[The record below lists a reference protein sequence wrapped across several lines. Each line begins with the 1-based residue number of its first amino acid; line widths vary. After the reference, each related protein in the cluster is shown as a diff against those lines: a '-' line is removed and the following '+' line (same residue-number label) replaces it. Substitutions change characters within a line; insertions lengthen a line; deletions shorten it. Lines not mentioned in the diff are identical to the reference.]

1 VKKTKGVRRF
11 PSYVPLDLDD
21 FLCFSIYS
29 ANHAFNRLYQP
40 LLRKIN
46 LTYPQFIVMILL
58 WKQNNQTVG
67 EIAEKLHL
75 QTNTLT
81 PLLKRLEALGYV
93 ARARDPEDERQVR
106 VKLTEASHALR
117 LRTSEIVA
125 KVRDSTGIPGD
136 EMTELVEKTK
146 ALREAL
152 ENQMLK

>member
-1 VKKTKGVRRF
+1 VKQTKGVRRF
-11 PSYVPLDLDD
+11 PSHVPLDLDD

-93 ARARDPEDERQVR
+93 ARARNPEDERQVR

-136 EMTELVEKTK
+136 EMTELVEKTR

>member
-1 VKKTKGVRRF
+1 VKKTKGVRKF

-93 ARARDPEDERQVR
+93 ARARNPEDERQVR

>member
-1 VKKTKGVRRF
+1 VKKAKGVRRF
-11 PSYVPLDLDD
+11 PSHVPLDLDD

-93 ARARDPEDERQVR
+93 ARARNPEDERQVR

-125 KVRDSTGIPGD
+125 RVRDSTGIPGD
-136 EMTELVEKTK
+136 EMTELVEKTR

>member
-1 VKKTKGVRRF
+1 VKTKKGVRG
-11 PSYVPLDLDD
+11 SSSHVPLDLDD

-106 VKLTEASHALR
+106 VTLTEASRTLR
-117 LRTSEIVA
+117 LRTSAIVE
-125 KVRDSTGIPGD
+125 KVRDATGLPSE
-136 EMTELVEKTK
+136 EMTGLVEQTK

-152 ENQMLK
+152 EDQILK